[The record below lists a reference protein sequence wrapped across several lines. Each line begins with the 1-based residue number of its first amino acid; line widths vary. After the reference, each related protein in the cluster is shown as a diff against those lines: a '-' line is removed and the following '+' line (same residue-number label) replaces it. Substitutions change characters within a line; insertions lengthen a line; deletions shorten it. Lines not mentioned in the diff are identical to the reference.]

1 MAMGCCSLISKD
13 TGASSKYCV
22 DILYIDVYIDIK
34 IDSDIY

>member
-13 TGASSKYCV
+13 TSASSNHCV